1 MRRILLVC
9 LSLLGFALSS
19 LGSGQSGSGQS
30 GSGQSGGTQL
40 TEAQILERGR
50 LLTYFFYAINIEP
63 VFKQFVPELQAGVGG
78 LETFRA
84 YRQSGVEQFGDEL
97 KMIKEEVIS
106 QNGVIG
112 YVRTTTFV
120 KRPKVVWRVIFVF
133 DPISGEVVNFG
144 IEFAGNLP

>member
-1 MRRILLVC
+1 MRRILFIC
-9 LSLLGFALSS
+9 LSVLGFAFASFGPGQLV
-19 LGSGQSGSGQS
+19 SGQSSV
-30 GSGQSGGTQL
+30 QL

-50 LLTYFFYAINIEP
+50 LLTYFFYAVNIEP
-63 VFKQFVPELQAGVGG
+63 VFNQFIPELQAGVGG
-78 LETFRA
+78 IEAFRA
-84 YRQSGVEQFGDEL
+84 YRQGGVEQFGDEL
-97 KMIKEEVIS
+97 KMLKEEVIA

-120 KRPKVVWRVIFVF
+120 KRPKVVWSVIFVF

>member
-1 MRRILLVC
+1 MRRFLFVC
-9 LSLLGFALSS
+9 LSVFGFAFASS
-19 LGSGQSGSGQS
+19 GSSQSGA
-30 GSGQSGGTQL
+30 TQL

-50 LLTYFFYAINIEP
+50 LLTYFFYVVNIEP
-63 VFKQFVPELQAGVGG
+63 VFNQFIPELQSGVGG

-84 YRQSGVEQFGDEL
+84 YRQGGVEQFGDEL
-97 KMIKEEVIS
+97 KMLKEEVVS

-120 KRPKVVWRVIFVF
+120 KRPKSVWSVIFVF
-133 DPISGEVVNFG
+133 DPITGAVVNFG